1 MSFIFNIKNDSKIDS
16 NSNMEKQKRQNLLVL
31 TKNDENL
38 IDNGRMILSL
48 LLKKDN
54 KENKRDSIKTAD
66 THFLMTKIIDYKLE
80 DIKKFDEMNNSFS
93 DISDF
98 DLEIEDDENKSEFN
112 SSEDENSDC
121 DAEEIFSKKKKKKNK
136 NDFKFKI
143 EIDKEY
149 EEIVKNLNIKKN
161 L

>member
-98 DLEIEDDENKSEFN
+98 DLEIEDTKTSLN
-112 SSEDENSDC
+112 S
-121 DAEEIFSKKKKKKNK
+121 ILLKMRTVIVMQKKYFQKRKK
-136 NDFKFKI
+136 I
-143 EIDKEY
+143 
-149 EEIVKNLNIKKN
+149 
-161 L
+161 